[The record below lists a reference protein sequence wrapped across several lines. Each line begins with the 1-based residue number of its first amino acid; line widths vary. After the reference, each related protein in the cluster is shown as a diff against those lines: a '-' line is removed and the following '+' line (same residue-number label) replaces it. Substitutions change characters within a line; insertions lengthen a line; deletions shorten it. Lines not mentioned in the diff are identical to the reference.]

1 MTFLT
6 AIWEWIKNLDPRIWQ
21 AVVAGLFLAIGWL
34 VNGRQNRKATAIEA
48 QHGRDEAAALRAERL
63 RDVHRAL
70 YAEIGAHLAS
80 LESTDAIL
88 NQCDDVVQMM
98 EQDPDYIPFLGRER
112 RDQVFQAIVGDIH
125 VLPRTSID
133 AVVAYY
139 AQLSAIEAMTD
150 DIRSDAFARLSVE
163 RRIDLYRDYMG
174 FKAQALAFG
183 NHALLMI
190 NAYSVDGPE
199 GAKTLEKKLKSQQLN
214 SRRDEGPSAT

>member
-1 MTFLT
+1 MSFLT
-6 AIWEWIKNLDPRIWQ
+6 AIWDWIKGLDPRIWQ
-21 AVVAGLFLAIGWL
+21 AFVAGLFLAIGWL
-34 VNGRQNRKATAIEA
+34 VNGRQNRKATAQEA
-48 QHGRDEAAALRAERL
+48 QQGRDDAAALRAERL

-80 LESTDAIL
+80 LESTEAIL
-88 NQCDDVVQMM
+88 KQRDDVVLMM
-98 EQDPDYIPFLGRER
+98 QENPDYIPFLGRER
-112 RDQVFQAIVGDIH
+112 RDQVFQAIVGEIH

-139 AQLSAIEAMTD
+139 AQLSAIDAMTD
-150 DIRSDAFARLSVE
+150 DIRSDAFARLSVA

-199 GAKTLEKKLKSQQLN
+199 GANKLEKKLKDQRVN
-214 SRRDEGPSAT
+214 THRVEGPSAT